1 MTSPLAI
8 ALCQNSHGDGLAT
21 AYGVTIQ
28 RYGKPHTEIRVNK
41 MHILWC
47 LDSRVCLWNFT
58 KSSDTRTA
66 KYACHVVCNIRQIF
80 ISQSY
85 NISSFGE
92 TGLWRVNM
100 LVPNCNKTHQSA
112 NLVRDYGDVLY
123 LSTGCDWDR
132 EHNSEY
138 VLQRRNMS
146 GMPSPHKGTVRRLQP
161 WHHCGVISI
170 TLFRFWVII
179 STYLLMIAEIKI
191 SIGTLLNTL
200 TFLWDKMYLRE
211 VIWYRFAT
219 MSRYSR

>member
-8 ALCQNSHGDGLAT
+8 ALCQNNHGDNLAT
-21 AYGVTIQ
+21 AYSVTIQ
-28 RYGKPHTEIRVNK
+28 RYGKPHTEIMVNK

-66 KYACHVVCNIRQIF
+66 KYAFHEVCNIWKIF
-80 ISQSY
+80 ISQSC
-85 NISSFGE
+85 NISSLGE

-100 LVPNCNKTHQSA
+100 LLANCNKTPQSA

-123 LSTGCDWDR
+123 LSTGCDRDK
-132 EHNSEY
+132 EYNSEY
-138 VLQRRNMS
+138 VLHRRHMS
-146 GMPSPHKGTVRRLQP
+146 GMPSHHKGTVRRLQS
-161 WHHCGVISI
+161 WHQCEVIFI
-170 TLFRFWVII
+170 TLYRFRVII
-179 STYLLMIAEIKI
+179 STYLLMITEIKM

-200 TFLWDKMYLRE
+200 TFLWDKIYLRE

-219 MSRYSR
+219 MSRYLR